1 MLKKVQ
7 WIIANLAKAGRFR
20 GNRSISKG
28 DSASRPCLKFS
39 NFAIVLIMMF
49 SSGVFA
55 GQFENVKNSL
65 VVIETSDGKKS
76 GIMIKMQDGT
86 FVLTSQDVF
95 TGGFISVKSLSGK
108 PLIPVSFEAPEQQN
122 GLLRMKIDNI
132 DTAQMQFQ
140 EKINYGDPVDVFKT
154 NPRLGIISELSVKLN
169 NDNTIATPY
178 TEELIG
184 SPAISKEGKLIGIV
198 GSKGFIV
205 KKVSWLTPAEN
216 KNLLDKS
223 NEVQAIGNGFAW
235 RKVDQTQF
243 INQGTFINEAEDFL
257 LPFTQTAET
266 WCKSPYTPIELK
278 STQPEKMKAWIES
291 NNTYLRDIPVL
302 KANIQD
308 SSKTMGDSM
317 KNVTLTQL
325 KKEMLS
331 VGKRLPDFCPFYQR
345 TLTSPNT
352 KWETT
357 YLKKKS
363 LDLSNIYKA
372 CYEGL
377 KKEVETNATK
387 INPPL

>member
-1 MLKKVQ
+1 
-7 WIIANLAKAGRFR
+7 
-20 GNRSISKG
+20 
-28 DSASRPCLKFS
+28 
-39 NFAIVLIMMF
+39 MMF